1 MVLNRNKAVQGQT
14 SSGPVRGEWTVGMWT
29 FTFVSFGGIYIIFY
43 SMSTVNISIHMLY
56 CIAICFSEGRTFV
69 FLKNVI

>member
-1 MVLNRNKAVQGQT
+1 MLLRRNKAVQGQT
-14 SSGPVRGEWTVGMWT
+14 SSGPVRGEWTVGVWT
-29 FTFVSFGGIYIIFY
+29 FTFETFGVVCIIFY